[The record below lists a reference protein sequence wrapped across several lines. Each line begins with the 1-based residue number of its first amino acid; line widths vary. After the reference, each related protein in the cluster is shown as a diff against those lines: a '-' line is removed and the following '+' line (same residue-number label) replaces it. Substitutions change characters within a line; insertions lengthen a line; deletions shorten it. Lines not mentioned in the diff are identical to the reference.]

1 MDRLKSTMLKALRF
15 VRTKLPII
23 CTAVFGLC
31 WLAYLINA
39 EIHGHSFDGAPPAF
53 WNTLEAIS
61 NVMLI
66 NSLVFVISF
75 SAFMMIKPLPKK
87 LKLLRVFLRL
97 IITLIVSV
105 FFLGCTYLSVG
116 AFYGFGG

>member
-1 MDRLKSTMLKALRF
+1 MLKALRF

-39 EIHGHSFDGAPPAF
+39 DIHGHSFDGAPPAF

-75 SAFMMIKPLPKK
+75 SAFMMIKPLPEK